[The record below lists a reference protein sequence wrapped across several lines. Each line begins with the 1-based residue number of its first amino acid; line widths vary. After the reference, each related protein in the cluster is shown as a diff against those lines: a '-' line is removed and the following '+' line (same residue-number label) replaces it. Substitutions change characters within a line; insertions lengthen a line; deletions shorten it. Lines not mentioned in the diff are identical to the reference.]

1 MLDISKNMFSDKAF
15 ATFAWE
21 MGVDATLTYLNIGK
35 NMELSDEGSLVVL
48 AKQLEFNTHL

>member
-1 MLDISKNMFSDKAF
+1 
-15 ATFAWE
+15 